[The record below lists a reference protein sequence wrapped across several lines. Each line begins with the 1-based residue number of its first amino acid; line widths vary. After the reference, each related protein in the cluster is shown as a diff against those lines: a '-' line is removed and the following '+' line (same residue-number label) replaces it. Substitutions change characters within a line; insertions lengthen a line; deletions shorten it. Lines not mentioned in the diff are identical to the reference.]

1 MEQLTA
7 ELDALL
13 SELPNEDEF
22 RSRLDS
28 LQSVY
33 PFNEYEYI
41 ISSLL
46 GSDRLTLEKYYDLRD
61 RYIDRNCFLY
71 VFELT
76 SRRFGDT
83 WAYAQLKSI
92 VPELRKPSRELDS
105 SYQSGEYD
113 AYLHGI
119 RIEIKSSRA
128 VDRHSSA
135 SMPEKALASDSEKS
149 FLMNFQQIKGD
160 LCDVFVW
167 IAVWRDTIR
176 FWVLSSREVTTSQHY
191 SGSQHRGNIGEGQ
204 LHIRNDNIA
213 DFAKYEVQPARL
225 ADAIRSA
232 HARQQR

>member
-33 PFNEYEYI
+33 PFNEYEFI

-46 GSDRLTLEKYYDLRD
+46 GSGRLTLEKYYDLRD
-61 RYIDRNCFLY
+61 TYIDRNCFLY

-119 RIEIKSSRA
+119 RIEVKSSRA

-135 SMPEKALASDSEKS
+135 SMSEKALASDSEKS

-167 IAVWRDTIR
+167 IAVWRDKIR
-176 FWVLSSREVTTSQHY
+176 YWALSSREVTTSQHY
-191 SGSQHRGNIGEGQ
+191 SKSQHRGNIGEGQ

-213 DFAKYEVQPARL
+213 DFAKYEAQPARL